1 MHERLTML
9 KLRCVA
15 PRLSHNSWGDS
26 LTGNASSLK
35 RVDNHVVSEAAFAS
49 ARYSASVVDRTT
61 ALCFFELQEMGLDP
75 KKLIYAEVDVRS
87 SIFPAQSALEYVLNT
102 RVPTLLI

>member
-1 MHERLTML
+1 MREWLTGL

-35 RVDNHVVSEAAFAS
+35 RVDNHIVSEVALAS
-49 ARYSASVVDRTT
+49 AQYSASVVDCVT
-61 ALCFFELQEMGLDP
+61 ALCFLDVHKMGLDP
-75 KKLIYAEVDVRS
+75 KKLMYADIDVRS
-87 SIFPAQSALEYVLNT
+87 STFPAQLASEYVFNIG
-102 RVPTLLI
+102 VPALWI